1 MRQLSL
7 AAVSSPPSG
16 ISRTRQETAIL
27 GGKSIAEMFGTGTA
41 PEKVLLAPEAEKGG
55 GKSS

>member
-41 PEKVLLAPEAEKGG
+41 PEKVLLAEKEG